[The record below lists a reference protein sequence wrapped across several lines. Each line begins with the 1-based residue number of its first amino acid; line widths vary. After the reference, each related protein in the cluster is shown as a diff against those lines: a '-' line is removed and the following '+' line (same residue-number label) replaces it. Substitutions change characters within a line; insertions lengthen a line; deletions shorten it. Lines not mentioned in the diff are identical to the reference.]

1 MAIGADLRTVP
12 SVPAPLAARIARSGI
27 TALRR
32 TVEAA
37 AALTLLADLIVV
49 CLSVIYRYVFHDPL
63 QWGDEVARGLLVL
76 LAFLGGAAALA
87 ERRHVGIQALLSR
100 LNPDRRALVEAAGL
114 WVVFAVALALAWY
127 AWDYSRTAAEQVTS
141 YGLPQNLFIYPM
153 VIGGVAMSLFAGGH
167 LVEAPARPRALALAG
182 LILLVAFLLAW
193 ELYLPDFAPSPLAM
207 LLVSFA
213 LCLAGGVPI
222 AFALCLCALAFLAT
236 DGDIPLAVF
245 AQQAAA
251 GIDNFVLLAIPFFVL
266 TGLAMEVNGMSVR
279 LIELLRRMVGERP
292 GGLGIVTVL
301 SMVLFSGISG
311 SKLADV
317 TAVGTVMIP
326 AMRRS
331 GQDPADG
338 VALLAASAIMA
349 ETIPPCINMIIL
361 GYVANISIGGL
372 FAAGLVP
379 AAFMALVLIGGVFVM
394 SSKAKP
400 AALEPSGRTMA
411 QLIGSGIVSLGVIVI
426 IFGGYRSGF
435 ATATEVAAFAV
446 FYAIAVGALVFRELT
461 LAKTARLFVGAA
473 TLSGMILFVVAASQ
487 TVAFVLTIDQVP
499 QGLAHALIALSHG
512 HGGGGWLFMLVSIAL
527 LIIMG
532 AALEGAPALIIFGPL
547 LLPVAQQF
555 GFDPLHYGIVLII
568 AMGIGLFAPPLG
580 LGLYTSCAVGGVPI
594 EQTAR
599 PIAKYL
605 LLMLACLLVL
615 AFVPEMTL
623 AVPRA
628 MGFIK

>member
-1 MAIGADLRTVP
+1 MAVGADMPAVTAAP
-12 SVPAPLAARIARSGI
+12 SPLAARIAQSAI
-27 TALRR
+27 LVLRR

-37 AALTLLADLIVV
+37 AALTLLADLVVV

-100 LNPDRRALVEAAGL
+100 LSPDRRAPVEAAGQ
-114 WVVFAVALALAWY
+114 WVILAVALALTYY

-153 VIGGVAMSLFAGGH
+153 VLGGAAMSLFAAGH
-167 LVEAPARPRALALAG
+167 LIEAPARPRALALAG
-182 LILLVAFLLAW
+182 LILLVAVLLAW
-193 ELYLPDFAPSPLAM
+193 ELYLPDSAPSPLAM
-207 LLVSFA
+207 LLISFA

-379 AAFMALVLIGGVFVM
+379 AGFMAVALIGGVFVL

-400 AALEPSGRTMA
+400 APLEPSGRTMV
-411 QLIGSGIVSLGVIVI
+411 QLIGSGIVSLGVIFI

-461 LAKTARLFVGAA
+461 VAKTAKLFVAAA

-499 QGLAHALIALSHG
+499 QGLAHVLIALAHG
-512 HGGGGWLFMLVSIAL
+512 HGGSWVFMLVSIAL

-555 GFDPLHYGIVLII
+555 GFNPLHYGIVLII

-580 LGLYTSCAVGGVPI
+580 LGLYTSCAVGNVPI

-605 LLMLACLLVL
+605 LLMLGCLLVL
-615 AFVPEMTL
+615 AFVPELTL

-628 MGFIK
+628 LGFVK

>member
-1 MAIGADLRTVP
+1 MTIGTHFGAVP
-12 SVPAPLAARIARSGI
+12 SHQGPLAARIARSGI
-27 TALRR
+27 QALRR
-32 TVEAA
+32 TIEAA
-37 AALTLLADLIVV
+37 AALTLLADLVVV

-87 ERRHVGIQALLSR
+87 EQRHVGIQALLSR
-100 LNPDRRALVEAAGL
+100 LAPDRRALVQAAGQ
-114 WVVFAVALALAWY
+114 WVVLAVTLALTWF
-127 AWDYSRTAAEQVTS
+127 AWDYSRTAAGQITS

-153 VIGGVAMSLFAGGH
+153 VVGGAAMSLFAAGH
-167 LVEAPARPRALALAG
+167 LLEAPGRPCALALAG
-182 LILLVAFLLAW
+182 IILLTAILLAW
-193 ELYLPDFAPSPLAM
+193 ELALPDLAPSPLAM
-207 LLVSFA
+207 LLIGFA

-222 AFALCLCALAFLAT
+222 AFALCLGALAFLLT
-236 DGDIPLAVF
+236 EGEIPIAVF

-379 AAFMALVLIGGVFVM
+379 AGFMAAVLLGGVVLL

-400 AALEPSGRTMA
+400 ARLEPSGRTLT

-461 LAKTARLFVGAA
+461 LAKTARLFVAAA

-512 HGGGGWLFMLVSIAL
+512 HGGGWVFMLVSIGL

-555 GFDPLHYGIVLII
+555 GFNPLHYGIVLIV

-580 LGLYTSCAVGGVPI
+580 LGLYTSCAVGNVPI

-605 LLMLACLLVL
+605 LLMVACLLVL
-615 AFVPEMTL
+615 AFVPEMSL
-623 AVPRA
+623 AVPRV

>member
-1 MAIGADLRTVP
+1 MAIGADRRSLPT
-12 SVPAPLAARIARSGI
+12 PLVARLARSGI
-27 TALRR
+27 LAVRR
-32 TVEAA
+32 TVAAA

-87 ERRHVGIQALLSR
+87 ERRHVGIQALLAR
-100 LNPDRRALVEAAGL
+100 LAPGRRALVEAAGL
-114 WVVFAVALALAWY
+114 WVVLAVALALTFY

-153 VIGGVAMSLFAGGH
+153 VIGGAAMSLFALGH
-167 LVEAPARPRALALAG
+167 LIEAPGRPRALALAG
-182 LILLVAFLLAW
+182 LLLLVAALLAL
-193 ELYLPDFAPSPLAM
+193 ELYLPDLAPSPLTV
-207 LLVSFA
+207 LLISFA

-222 AFALCLCALAFLAT
+222 AFALCLCALGFLAT

-379 AAFMALVLIGGVFVM
+379 AAFMAVALIGGVFLL

-400 AALEPSGRTMA
+400 APLEPSGRTLA
-411 QLIGSGIVSLGVIVI
+411 QLIGSGIVSLGVIFI

-435 ATATEVAAFAV
+435 ATATEVAAFSV

-461 LAKTARLFVGAA
+461 PAKTARLFVGAA

-499 QGLAHALIALSHG
+499 QGLAHMLVQLSHG
-512 HGGGGWLFMLVSIAL
+512 HGGGWLFMLVSIAL
-527 LIIMG
+527 LIVMG

-555 GFDPLHYGIVLII
+555 GFEPLHYGIVLII

-605 LLMLACLLVL
+605 LLMLGCLLVL
-615 AFVPEMTL
+615 AFVPQMTL

-628 MGFIK
+628 LGFLK

>member
-1 MAIGADLRTVP
+1 MFVETDGRMVTP
-12 SVPAPLAARIARSGI
+12 MPAPLAARVAQAGI
-27 TALRR
+27 LVLRR
-32 TVEAA
+32 IVEAV
-37 AALTLLADLIVV
+37 AALTLLADLVVV

-76 LAFLGGAAALA
+76 LAFTGGAAALA
-87 ERRHVGIQALLSR
+87 ERRHVGIQALLAR
-100 LNPDRRALVEAAGL
+100 LGPDRRALVEAAGL
-114 WVVFAVALALAWY
+114 WVVFAVALALTWY

-153 VIGGVAMSLFAGGH
+153 VIGGAAMSLFAGGH
-167 LVEAPARPRALALAG
+167 LIECPGRPRALALAG
-182 LILLVAFLLAW
+182 LILLVAALLAW
-193 ELYLPDFAPSPLAM
+193 EIYLPDLAPSPLAM
-207 LLVSFA
+207 LLIGFT

-222 AFALCLCALAFLAT
+222 AFALCLAALAFLAT

-379 AAFMALVLIGGVFVM
+379 AGFMAAVLIGGVLLM

-400 AALEPSGRTMA
+400 APLEPTGRTLK

-446 FYAIAVGALVFRELT
+446 FYAIAVGAVVFRELT
-461 LAKTARLFVGAA
+461 LAKTAKLFVGAA

-499 QGLAHALIALSHG
+499 QGLAKALIALSHG
-512 HGGGGWLFMLVSIAL
+512 HGGGWVFMLVSIAL

-547 LLPVAQQF
+547 LLPVAQKF

-615 AFVPEMTL
+615 AFVPDMTL

>member
-1 MAIGADLRTVP
+1 MALGTDMRTLPVVP
-12 SVPAPLAARIARSGI
+12 QHLAARIAQSGI
-27 TALRR
+27 LILRR

-49 CLSVIYRYVFHDPL
+49 CLSVIYRYAFHDPL

-87 ERRHVGIQALLSR
+87 ERRHVGIQALLAR
-100 LNPDRRALVEAAGL
+100 LGPDRRALVEAAGL
-114 WVVFAVALALAWY
+114 WVVFAVAVALTFY

-153 VIGGVAMSLFAGGH
+153 VIGGAAMSLFAAGH
-167 LVEAPARPRALALAG
+167 LIEAPARPRALALGG
-182 LILLVAFLLAW
+182 LILLVAVLLAW
-193 ELYLPDFAPSPLAM
+193 ELALPDFAPSPLSV
-207 LLVSFA
+207 LLISFA

-222 AFALCLCALAFLAT
+222 AFALCLCALTFLAT

-379 AAFMALVLIGGVFVM
+379 AGFMALALIGGVFVM

-400 AALEPSGRTMA
+400 APLEPSGRTLL

-461 LAKTARLFVGAA
+461 LAKTAKLFVGAA

-499 QGLAHALIALSHG
+499 QGLAHVLIALAHG
-512 HGGGGWLFMLVSIAL
+512 NGGGWVFMLVSIAL

-580 LGLYTSCAVGGVPI
+580 LGLYTSCAVGNVPI

-628 MGFIK
+628 LGFVK

>member
-1 MAIGADLRTVP
+1 MFVETDGRMVT
-12 SVPAPLAARIARSGI
+12 SMPAPLAARVAQTGI
-27 TALRR
+27 LVLRR
-32 TVEAA
+32 IVEAV
-37 AALTLLADLIVV
+37 AALTLLADLVVV

-76 LAFLGGAAALA
+76 LAFTGGAAALA
-87 ERRHVGIQALLSR
+87 ERRHVGIQALLAR
-100 LNPDRRALVEAAGL
+100 LGPDRRALVEAAGL
-114 WVVFAVALALAWY
+114 WVVFAVALALTWY

-153 VIGGVAMSLFAGGH
+153 VIGGAAMSLFAGGH
-167 LVEAPARPRALALAG
+167 LIECPGRPRALALAG
-182 LILLVAFLLAW
+182 LILLVAALLAW
-193 ELYLPDFAPSPLAM
+193 EIYLPDLAPSPLAM
-207 LLVSFA
+207 LLIGFT

-222 AFALCLCALAFLAT
+222 AFALCLAALAFLAT

-379 AAFMALVLIGGVFVM
+379 AGFMAAVLIGGVLLM

-400 AALEPSGRTMA
+400 APLEPTGRTLK

-461 LAKTARLFVGAA
+461 LAKTAKLFVGAA

-499 QGLAHALIALSHG
+499 QGLAKALIALSHG
-512 HGGGGWLFMLVSIAL
+512 HGGGWVFMLVSIAL

-547 LLPVAQQF
+547 LLPVAQKF

-615 AFVPEMTL
+615 AFVPDMTL

>member
-1 MAIGADLRTVP
+1 MLVETDRPMTSA
-12 SVPAPLAARIARSGI
+12 PAPLAARIAQGGI
-27 TALRR
+27 LALRR
-32 TVEAA
+32 TVEAVA
-37 AALTLLADLIVV
+37 AVTLLADLVVV

-76 LAFLGGAAALA
+76 LAFTGGAAALA

-100 LNPDRRALVEAAGL
+100 LGPDRRALVEAAGS
-114 WVVFAVALALAWY
+114 WIVFAVALALTWY

-167 LVEAPARPRALALAG
+167 LIELPGRPRALALAG
-182 LILLVAFLLAW
+182 LILLVAALLAW
-193 ELYLPDFAPSPLAM
+193 AMYLPDYAPSPLAV
-207 LLVSFA
+207 LLIGFT

-222 AFALCLCALAFLAT
+222 AFALCLAALAFLAT

-379 AAFMALVLIGGVFVM
+379 AAFMAVVLIGGVMVM
-394 SSKAKP
+394 SSKVKP
-400 AALEPSGRTMA
+400 APLEPTGRSLK
-411 QLIGSGIVSLGVIVI
+411 QLIWSGIVSLGVIVI

-446 FYAIAVGALVFRELT
+446 FYALAVGALVFRELT
-461 LAKTARLFVGAA
+461 LPKTVKLFVGAA

-499 QGLAHALIALSHG
+499 QGLAKALIALSHG
-512 HGGGGWLFMLVSIAL
+512 HGGGWVFMLVSIAL

-547 LLPVAQQF
+547 LLPVAQKF

-594 EQTAR
+594 EQTAK

-615 AFVPEMTL
+615 AFVPDMTL

>member
-1 MAIGADLRTVP
+1 MAVGTDMRTVAA
-12 SVPAPLAARIARSGI
+12 VPQHLAARIAGSGLLV
-27 TALRR
+27 LRR

-100 LNPDRRALVEAAGL
+100 LSPDRRALVEAAGQ
-114 WVVFAVALALAWY
+114 WVILAVALALTYY
-127 AWDYSRTAAEQVTS
+127 AWDYSRTAADQVTS

-153 VIGGVAMSLFAGGH
+153 VLGGAAMSLFAAGH
-167 LVEAPARPRALALAG
+167 LIEVPARPRALALAG
-182 LILLVAFLLAW
+182 LILLVAVLLAW
-193 ELYLPDFAPSPLAM
+193 ELYLPDSAPSPLAM
-207 LLVSFA
+207 LLISFA

-222 AFALCLCALAFLAT
+222 AFALCLCALTFLAT

-379 AAFMALVLIGGVFVM
+379 AAFMAAALIGGVFVM

-400 AALEPSGRTMA
+400 APLEPSGRTLA

-446 FYAIAVGALVFRELT
+446 FYAIAVGAIVFRELS
-461 LAKTARLFVGAA
+461 LAKTAKLFVAAA

-499 QGLAHALIALSHG
+499 QGLAHVLIALAHG
-512 HGGGGWLFMLVSIAL
+512 HGGGWVFMLVSIAL

-580 LGLYTSCAVGGVPI
+580 LGLYTSCAVGNVPI

-605 LLMLACLLVL
+605 ALMLACLLVL

-628 MGFIK
+628 LGFVK

>member
-1 MAIGADLRTVP
+1 MPR
-12 SVPAPLAARIARSGI
+12 PLAARVAHGGI
-27 TALRR
+27 LVLRR
-32 TVEAA
+32 TVETV

-63 QWGDEVARGLLVL
+63 QWSDEVARGLLVL
-76 LAFLGGAAALA
+76 LAFTGGAAALA

-100 LNPDRRALVEAAGL
+100 LSPDRRALVEAAGL
-114 WVVFAVALALAWY
+114 WVVFAVALSLTWY
-127 AWDYSRTAAEQVTS
+127 AWDYSRTASEQITS

-153 VIGGVAMSLFAGGH
+153 VLGGAAMSLFAAGH
-167 LVEAPARPRALALAG
+167 LLECPGRPRALALAG
-182 LILLVAFLLAW
+182 LCLIVAVLLAW
-193 ELYLPDFAPSPLAM
+193 QLYLPDFAPSPLAM
-207 LLVSFA
+207 LLIGFA

-222 AFALCLCALAFLAT
+222 AFALCLGALAFLAT

-379 AAFMALVLIGGVFVM
+379 AGFMALVLIGGVLLM

-400 AALEPSGRTMA
+400 AALEPTGRTLK
-411 QLIGSGIVSLGVIVI
+411 QLIWSGIVSLGVIVI

-461 LAKTARLFVGAA
+461 IAKTAKLFVGAA

-499 QGLAHALIALSHG
+499 QGLAHALIALSHS
-512 HGGGGWLFMLVSIAL
+512 HGGGSWIFMLVSIAL

-555 GFDPLHYGIVLII
+555 GFDPLHYGIVLIV

-594 EQTAR
+594 EQTAK

>member
-1 MAIGADLRTVP
+1 MAIGADRRSLPT
-12 SVPAPLAARIARSGI
+12 PLVARLARSGI
-27 TALRR
+27 LAVRR
-32 TVEAA
+32 TVAAA

-87 ERRHVGIQALLSR
+87 ERRHVGIQALLAR
-100 LNPDRRALVEAAGL
+100 LAPGRRALVEAAGL
-114 WVVFAVALALAWY
+114 WVVLAVALALTFY

-153 VIGGVAMSLFAGGH
+153 VIGGAAMSLFALGH
-167 LVEAPARPRALALAG
+167 LIEAPGRPRALALAG
-182 LILLVAFLLAW
+182 LLLLVAALLAL
-193 ELYLPDFAPSPLAM
+193 ELYLPDLAPSPLTV
-207 LLVSFA
+207 LLISFA

-222 AFALCLCALAFLAT
+222 AFALCLCALGFLAT

-379 AAFMALVLIGGVFVM
+379 AAFMAVALIGGVFLL

-400 AALEPSGRTMA
+400 APLEPSGRTLA
-411 QLIGSGIVSLGVIVI
+411 QLIGSGIVSLGVIFI

-461 LAKTARLFVGAA
+461 PAKTARLFVGAA

-499 QGLAHALIALSHG
+499 QGLAHMLVQLSHG
-512 HGGGGWLFMLVSIAL
+512 HGGGWLFMLVSIAL
-527 LIIMG
+527 LIVMG

-555 GFDPLHYGIVLII
+555 GFEPLHYGIVLII

-605 LLMLACLLVL
+605 LLMLGCLLVL
-615 AFVPEMTL
+615 AFVPQMTL

-628 MGFIK
+628 LGFLK

>member
-1 MAIGADLRTVP
+1 MAIGAGMHTVP
-12 SVPAPLAARIARSGI
+12 SAQRAVAARIARTGI
-27 TALRR
+27 TLLRR

-37 AALTLLADLIVV
+37 AALTLLADLVVV

-87 ERRHVGIQALLSR
+87 ERRHVGIQALLTR
-100 LNPDRRALVEAAGL
+100 LTPDRRALVEAAGL
-114 WVVFAVALALAWY
+114 WVVFAVALALTFY
-127 AWDYSRTAAEQVTS
+127 AWDYSRTAAEQITS

-153 VIGGVAMSLFAGGH
+153 VIGGVATSLFAAGH

-182 LILLVAFLLAW
+182 LILLVAGLLAW
-193 ELYLPDFAPSPLAM
+193 ELYLPDNAPSPLAM

-236 DGDIPLAVF
+236 DGEIPLAVF

-379 AAFMALVLIGGVFVM
+379 AAFMAVALIGGVLVM

-400 AALEPSGRTMA
+400 AALEPSGRTLS

-461 LAKTARLFVGAA
+461 LAKTAKLFVGAA

-499 QGLAHALIALSHG
+499 QGLAHVLIALAHG
-512 HGGGGWLFMLVSIAL
+512 HGGGWVFMLVSIAL

-580 LGLYTSCAVGGVPI
+580 LGLYTSCAVGNVPI

-623 AVPRA
+623 ALPRA
-628 MGFIK
+628 MGFVK

>member
-1 MAIGADLRTVP
+1 MPGT
-12 SVPAPLAARIARSGI
+12 
-27 TALRR
+27 TA
-32 TVEAA
+32 
-37 AALTLLADLIVV
+37 
-49 CLSVIYRYVFHDPL
+49 
-63 QWGDEVARGLLVL
+63 
-76 LAFLGGAAALA
+76 
-87 ERRHVGIQALLSR
+87 
-100 LNPDRRALVEAAGL
+100 
-114 WVVFAVALALAWY
+114 
-127 AWDYSRTAAEQVTS
+127 
-141 YGLPQNLFIYPM
+141 
-153 VIGGVAMSLFAGGH
+153 
-167 LVEAPARPRALALAG
+167 ARPRALALGG
-182 LILLVAFLLAW
+182 LILLVAVLLAW
-193 ELYLPDFAPSPLAM
+193 ELALPDFAPSPLSV
-207 LLVSFA
+207 LLISFA

-222 AFALCLCALAFLAT
+222 AFALCLCALTFLAT

-379 AAFMALVLIGGVFVM
+379 AGFMALALIGGVFVM

-400 AALEPSGRTMA
+400 APLEPSGRTLL

-426 IFGGYRSGF
+426 IFGGCRSGF

-461 LAKTARLFVGAA
+461 LAKTAKLFVGAA

-499 QGLAHALIALSHG
+499 QGLAHVLIALAHG
-512 HGGGGWLFMLVSIAL
+512 NGGGWVFMLVSIAL

-580 LGLYTSCAVGGVPI
+580 LGLYTSCAVGNVPI

-628 MGFIK
+628 LGFVK

>member
-1 MAIGADLRTVP
+1 MFVETDGRMVTP
-12 SVPAPLAARIARSGI
+12 MPAPLAARVAQAGI
-27 TALRR
+27 LVLRR
-32 TVEAA
+32 IVEAV
-37 AALTLLADLIVV
+37 AALTLLADLVVV
-49 CLSVIYRYVFHDPL
+49 CLSVIYRYMFHDPL

-76 LAFLGGAAALA
+76 LAFTGGAAALA
-87 ERRHVGIQALLSR
+87 ERRHVGIQALLAR
-100 LNPDRRALVEAAGL
+100 LGPDRRALVEAAGL
-114 WVVFAVALALAWY
+114 WVVFAVALALTWY

-153 VIGGVAMSLFAGGH
+153 VIGGAAMSLFAGGH
-167 LVEAPARPRALALAG
+167 LIECPGRPRALALAG
-182 LILLVAFLLAW
+182 LILLVAALLAW
-193 ELYLPDFAPSPLAM
+193 EIYLPDLAPSPLAM
-207 LLVSFA
+207 LLIGFT

-222 AFALCLCALAFLAT
+222 AFALCLAALAFLAT

-379 AAFMALVLIGGVFVM
+379 AGFMAAVLIGGVLLM

-400 AALEPSGRTMA
+400 APLEPTGRTLK

-461 LAKTARLFVGAA
+461 LAKTAKLFVGAA

-499 QGLAHALIALSHG
+499 QSLAKALIALSHG
-512 HGGGGWLFMLVSIAL
+512 HGGGWVFMLVSIAL

-547 LLPVAQQF
+547 LLPVAQKF

-615 AFVPEMTL
+615 AFVPDMTL

>member
-1 MAIGADLRTVP
+1 MAVGTGRRSLAAAP
-12 SVPAPLAARIARSGI
+12 SPLAARIARSGLLV
-27 TALRR
+27 LRR

-100 LNPDRRALVEAAGL
+100 LGPERRGLVEAAGQ
-114 WVVFAVALALAWY
+114 WVILAVALALTYY

-153 VIGGVAMSLFAGGH
+153 VLGGAAMSLFAAGH
-167 LVEAPARPRALALAG
+167 LADVPARPRALALAG
-182 LILLVAFLLAW
+182 LILLVAVLLAW
-193 ELYLPDFAPSPLAM
+193 ELYLPDSAPSPLAM
-207 LLVSFA
+207 LLISFA

-245 AQQAAA
+245 AQQAGA

-279 LIELLRRMVGERP
+279 LIELLRRLVGERP

-379 AAFMALVLIGGVFVM
+379 AAFMAVALIGGVFAL

-400 AALEPSGRTMA
+400 SPLEPSGRTLA

-446 FYAIAVGALVFRELT
+446 FYAIAVGAIMFRELT
-461 LAKTARLFVGAA
+461 LAKTAKLFVAAA

-499 QGLAHALIALSHG
+499 QGLAHVLIALAHG
-512 HGGGGWLFMLVSIAL
+512 HGGGWVFMLVSIAL

-555 GFDPLHYGIVLII
+555 GFNPLHYGIVLII

-580 LGLYTSCAVGGVPI
+580 LGLYTSCAVGNVPI

-605 LLMLACLLVL
+605 LLMLGCLLVL

-628 MGFIK
+628 LGFVK

>member
-1 MAIGADLRTVP
+1 MFVETDGRMVTP
-12 SVPAPLAARIARSGI
+12 MPAPLAARVAQTGI
-27 TALRR
+27 LVLRR
-32 TVEAA
+32 IVEAV
-37 AALTLLADLIVV
+37 AALTLLADLVVV
-49 CLSVIYRYVFHDPL
+49 CLSVIYRYMFHDPL

-76 LAFLGGAAALA
+76 LAFTGGAAALA
-87 ERRHVGIQALLSR
+87 ERRHVGIQALLAR
-100 LNPDRRALVEAAGL
+100 LGPDRRALVEAAGL
-114 WVVFAVALALAWY
+114 WVVFAVALALTWY

-153 VIGGVAMSLFAGGH
+153 VIGGAAMTLFAGGH
-167 LVEAPARPRALALAG
+167 LIECPGRPRALALAG
-182 LILLVAFLLAW
+182 LILLVAALLAW
-193 ELYLPDFAPSPLAM
+193 EIYLPDLAPSPLAM
-207 LLVSFA
+207 LLIGFT

-222 AFALCLCALAFLAT
+222 AFALCLAALAFLAT

-379 AAFMALVLIGGVFVM
+379 AGFMAAVLIGGVLLM

-400 AALEPSGRTMA
+400 APLEPTGRTLK

-461 LAKTARLFVGAA
+461 LAKTAKLFVGAA

-499 QGLAHALIALSHG
+499 QGLAKALIALSHG
-512 HGGGGWLFMLVSIAL
+512 HGGGWVFMLVSIAL

-547 LLPVAQQF
+547 LLPVAQKF

-615 AFVPEMTL
+615 AFVPDMTL

>member
-1 MAIGADLRTVP
+1 MAIGADRRSLPT
-12 SVPAPLAARIARSGI
+12 PLVARLARSGI
-27 TALRR
+27 LAVRR
-32 TVEAA
+32 TVAAA

-87 ERRHVGIQALLSR
+87 ERRHVGIQALLAR
-100 LNPDRRALVEAAGL
+100 LAPGRRALVEAAGL
-114 WVVFAVALALAWY
+114 WVVLAVALALTFY

-153 VIGGVAMSLFAGGH
+153 VIGGAAMSLFALGH
-167 LVEAPARPRALALAG
+167 LIEAPGRPRALALAG
-182 LILLVAFLLAW
+182 LLLLVAALLAL
-193 ELYLPDFAPSPLAM
+193 ELYLPDLAPSPLTV
-207 LLVSFA
+207 LLISFA

-222 AFALCLCALAFLAT
+222 AFALCLCALGFLAT

-379 AAFMALVLIGGVFVM
+379 AAFMAVALIGGVFLL

-400 AALEPSGRTMA
+400 APLEPSGRTLA
-411 QLIGSGIVSLGVIVI
+411 QLIGSGIVSLGVIFI

-461 LAKTARLFVGAA
+461 PAKTARLFVGAA

-499 QGLAHALIALSHG
+499 QGLAHMLVQLSHG
-512 HGGGGWLFMLVSIAL
+512 HGGGWLFMLVSIAL
-527 LIIMG
+527 LIVMG

-555 GFDPLHYGIVLII
+555 GFEPLHYGIVLII

-594 EQTAR
+594 EQTAK

-615 AFVPEMTL
+615 AFVPDMTL

>member
-1 MAIGADLRTVP
+1 MVVGAERHAAP
-12 SVPAPLAARIARSGI
+12 PAHGAARLAGGAIL
-27 TALRR
+27 ALRR
-32 TVEAA
+32 LVEAA
-37 AALTLLADLIVV
+37 AAVTLLADLVVV
-49 CLSVIYRYVFHDPL
+49 CLSVIWRYVFHDPL

-76 LAFLGGAAALA
+76 LAFLGAAAALA
-87 ERRHVGIQALLSR
+87 ERRHVGIQALLER
-100 LNPDRRALVEAAGL
+100 LGPGRRLFVEAAGL
-114 WVVFAVALALAWY
+114 WVVLAAALALTWF
-127 AWDYSRTAAEQVTS
+127 AWDYSQTAAAQITP

-153 VIGGVAMSLFAGGH
+153 VLGGAAMSIFAAAQIAE
-167 LVEAPARPRALALAG
+167 LPARPCVASAGGLVLVAALAVGWQA
-182 LILLVAFLLAW
+182 LLPTW
-193 ELYLPDFAPSPLAM
+193 SPSPLAM
-207 LLVSFA
+207 LLGCFA

-222 AFALCLCALAFLAT
+222 AFALCLGALAFLAT
-236 DGDIPLAVF
+236 DGEIPLAVF

-279 LIELLRRMVGERP
+279 LIELLRRLVGERR

-331 GQDPADG
+331 RQDPAEG

-379 AAFMALVLIGGVFVM
+379 AGFMAALLIGGVLVM
-394 SSKAKP
+394 SAKAPP
-400 AALEPSGRTMA
+400 APAEPTGRSMR
-411 QLIGSGIVSLGVIVI
+411 QLVLSGIVSLGVIVI
-426 IFGGYRSGF
+426 IFGGYRTGF

-446 FYAIAVGALVFRELT
+446 FYAIVVGAFGFRELT
-461 LAKTARLFVGAA
+461 MASTAALFVRAA

-487 TVAFVLTIDQVP
+487 TIAFVLTIDQVP
-499 QGLAHALIALSHG
+499 QGLAHVLIALSQHGG
-512 HGGGGWLFMLVSIAL
+512 HGGGWIFMLVTIAL
-527 LIIMG
+527 LIVMG

-594 EQTAR
+594 ERTAR

-605 LLMLACLLVL
+605 LLMLAGLLVL
-615 AFVPEMTL
+615 AFVPQLTL
-623 AVPRA
+623 ALPRA
-628 MGFIK
+628 MGFSR

>member
-1 MAIGADLRTVP
+1 MFVETDGRMVTP
-12 SVPAPLAARIARSGI
+12 MPAPLAARVAQAGI
-27 TALRR
+27 LVLRR
-32 TVEAA
+32 IVEAV
-37 AALTLLADLIVV
+37 AALTLLADLVVV

-76 LAFLGGAAALA
+76 LAFTGGAAALA
-87 ERRHVGIQALLSR
+87 ERRHVGIQALLAR
-100 LNPDRRALVEAAGL
+100 LGPDRRALVEAAGL
-114 WVVFAVALALAWY
+114 WVVFAVALALTWY

-153 VIGGVAMSLFAGGH
+153 VIGGAAMSLFAGGH
-167 LVEAPARPRALALAG
+167 LIECPGRPRALALAG
-182 LILLVAFLLAW
+182 LILLVAALLTW
-193 ELYLPDFAPSPLAM
+193 EIYLPDLAPSPLAM
-207 LLVSFA
+207 LLIGFT

-222 AFALCLCALAFLAT
+222 AFALCLAALAFLAT

-379 AAFMALVLIGGVFVM
+379 AGFMAAVLIGGVLLM

-400 AALEPSGRTMA
+400 APLEPTGRTLK

-461 LAKTARLFVGAA
+461 LAKTAKLFVGAA

-499 QGLAHALIALSHG
+499 QGLAKALIALSHG
-512 HGGGGWLFMLVSIAL
+512 HGGGWVFMLVSIAL

-547 LLPVAQQF
+547 LLPVAQKF

-615 AFVPEMTL
+615 AFVPDMTL

>member
-1 MAIGADLRTVP
+1 MFVETDGRMVTP
-12 SVPAPLAARIARSGI
+12 MPAPLAARVAQAGI
-27 TALRR
+27 LVLRR
-32 TVEAA
+32 IVEAV
-37 AALTLLADLIVV
+37 AALTLLADLVVV
-49 CLSVIYRYVFHDPL
+49 CLSVIYRYMFHDPL

-76 LAFLGGAAALA
+76 LAFTGGAAALA
-87 ERRHVGIQALLSR
+87 ERRHVGIQALLAR
-100 LNPDRRALVEAAGL
+100 LGPDRRALVEAAGL
-114 WVVFAVALALAWY
+114 WVVFAVALALTWY

-153 VIGGVAMSLFAGGH
+153 VIGGAAMSLFAGGH
-167 LVEAPARPRALALAG
+167 LIECPGRPRALALAG
-182 LILLVAFLLAW
+182 LILLVAALLTW
-193 ELYLPDFAPSPLAM
+193 EIYLPDLAPSPLAM
-207 LLVSFA
+207 LLIGFT

-222 AFALCLCALAFLAT
+222 AFALCLAALAFLAT

-379 AAFMALVLIGGVFVM
+379 AGFMAAVLIGGVLLM

-400 AALEPSGRTMA
+400 APLEPTGRTLK

-446 FYAIAVGALVFRELT
+446 FYAIAVGAVVFRELT
-461 LAKTARLFVGAA
+461 LAKTAKLFVGAA

-499 QGLAHALIALSHG
+499 QGLAKALIALSHG
-512 HGGGGWLFMLVSIAL
+512 HGGGWVFMLVSIAL

-547 LLPVAQQF
+547 LLPVAQKF

-615 AFVPEMTL
+615 AFVPDMTL

>member
-1 MAIGADLRTVP
+1 MFVETDGRMVTP
-12 SVPAPLAARIARSGI
+12 MPAPLAARVAQAGI
-27 TALRR
+27 LVLRR
-32 TVEAA
+32 IVEAV
-37 AALTLLADLIVV
+37 AALTLLADLVVV
-49 CLSVIYRYVFHDPL
+49 CLSVIYRYMFHDPL

-76 LAFLGGAAALA
+76 LAFTGGAAALA
-87 ERRHVGIQALLSR
+87 ERRHVGIQALLAR
-100 LNPDRRALVEAAGL
+100 LGPDRRALVEAAGL
-114 WVVFAVALALAWY
+114 WVVFAVALALTWY

-141 YGLPQNLFIYPM
+141 YGLPQNLFIDPM
-153 VIGGVAMSLFAGGH
+153 VIGGAAMSLFAGGH
-167 LVEAPARPRALALAG
+167 LIECPGRPRALALAG
-182 LILLVAFLLAW
+182 LILLVAALLTW
-193 ELYLPDFAPSPLAM
+193 EIYLPDLAPSPLAM
-207 LLVSFA
+207 LLIGFT

-222 AFALCLCALAFLAT
+222 AFALCLAALAFLAT

-379 AAFMALVLIGGVFVM
+379 AGFMAAVLIGGVLLM

-400 AALEPSGRTMA
+400 APLEPTGRTLK

-446 FYAIAVGALVFRELT
+446 FYAIAVGAVVFRELT
-461 LAKTARLFVGAA
+461 LAKTAKLFVGAA

-499 QGLAHALIALSHG
+499 QGLAKALIALSHG
-512 HGGGGWLFMLVSIAL
+512 HGGGWVFMLVSIAL

-547 LLPVAQQF
+547 LLPVAQKF

-615 AFVPEMTL
+615 AFVPDMTL

>member
-1 MAIGADLRTVP
+1 MLVDTHRGIAPAAP
-12 SVPAPLAARIARSGI
+12 SSAAARVAQAGI
-27 TALRR
+27 FGLRR
-32 TVEAA
+32 AIEAI
-37 AALTLLADLIVV
+37 AALTLFADLVVV

-63 QWGDEVARGLLVL
+63 QWSDEVARGLLVL
-76 LAFLGGAAALA
+76 LAFTGGAAALA

-100 LNPDRRALVEAAGL
+100 LNPERRALVEAAGL
-114 WVVFAVALALAWY
+114 WIVFAVALALTWY
-127 AWDYSRTAAEQVTS
+127 AWDYSRTSADQITP
-141 YGLPQNLFIYPM
+141 YGLPQNLFVYPM
-153 VIGGVAMSLFAGGH
+153 VLGGGAMSLFALGH
-167 LVEAPARPRALALAG
+167 LIECPARPRALALAG
-182 LILLVAFLLAW
+182 LILLVALLIAW
-193 ELYLPDFAPSPLAM
+193 ELSLPDLAPSPLAV
-207 LLVSFA
+207 LLLGFA

-222 AFALCLCALAFLAT
+222 AFALCLGALAFLAT

-331 GQDPADG
+331 NQDPADG

-372 FAAGLVP
+372 FAAGLIP
-379 AAFMALVLIGGVFVM
+379 AAFMAVVLIGGVLVL

-400 AALEPSGRTMA
+400 APLEPTGRTMA

-446 FYAIAVGALVFRELT
+446 FYAIAIGALVFRELT
-461 LAKTARLFVGAA
+461 LAKTIKLFVGAA

-487 TVAFVLTIDQVP
+487 TVAFVLTIEQVP
-499 QGLAHALIALSHG
+499 QGLAHALIELS
-512 HGGGGWLFMLVSIAL
+512 HGGGGWVFMLVTIAL
-527 LIIMG
+527 LIVMG

-547 LLPVAQQF
+547 LLPVAQKF
-555 GFDPLHYGIVLII
+555 GFDPLHYGIVLIV

-594 EQTAR
+594 EQTAK

-605 LLMLACLLVL
+605 LLMLACLLML
-615 AFVPEMTL
+615 AFVPDMTL
-623 AVPRA
+623 ALPRA
-628 MGFIK
+628 WGFVK

>member
-1 MAIGADLRTVP
+1 MFVETDGRMVTP
-12 SVPAPLAARIARSGI
+12 MPAPLAARVAQTGI
-27 TALRR
+27 LVLRR
-32 TVEAA
+32 IVEAV
-37 AALTLLADLIVV
+37 AALTLLADLVVV

-76 LAFLGGAAALA
+76 LAFTGGAAALA
-87 ERRHVGIQALLSR
+87 ERRHVGIQALLAR
-100 LNPDRRALVEAAGL
+100 LGPDRRALVEAAGL
-114 WVVFAVALALAWY
+114 WVVFAVALALTWY

-153 VIGGVAMSLFAGGH
+153 VIGGTAMSLFAGGH
-167 LVEAPARPRALALAG
+167 LIECPGRPRALALAG
-182 LILLVAFLLAW
+182 LILLVAALLAW
-193 ELYLPDFAPSPLAM
+193 EIYLPDLAPSPLAM
-207 LLVSFA
+207 LLIGFT

-222 AFALCLCALAFLAT
+222 AFALCLAALAFLAT

-379 AAFMALVLIGGVFVM
+379 AGFMAAVLIGGVLLM

-400 AALEPSGRTMA
+400 APLEPTGRTLK

-461 LAKTARLFVGAA
+461 LAKTAKLFVGAA

-499 QGLAHALIALSHG
+499 QSLAKALIALSHG
-512 HGGGGWLFMLVSIAL
+512 HGGGWVFMLVSIAL

-547 LLPVAQQF
+547 LLPVAQKF

-615 AFVPEMTL
+615 AFVPDMTL

>member
-1 MAIGADLRTVP
+1 MAIGADRRSLPT
-12 SVPAPLAARIARSGI
+12 PLVARLARSGI
-27 TALRR
+27 LAVRR
-32 TVEAA
+32 TVAAA

-87 ERRHVGIQALLSR
+87 ERRHVGIQALLAR
-100 LNPDRRALVEAAGL
+100 LAPGRRALVEAAGL
-114 WVVFAVALALAWY
+114 WVVLAVALALTFY

-153 VIGGVAMSLFAGGH
+153 VIGGAAMSLFALGH
-167 LVEAPARPRALALAG
+167 LIEAPVRPRALALAG
-182 LILLVAFLLAW
+182 LLLLVAALLAL
-193 ELYLPDFAPSPLAM
+193 ELYLPDLAPSPLTV
-207 LLVSFA
+207 LLISFA

-222 AFALCLCALAFLAT
+222 AFALCLCSLGFLAT

-379 AAFMALVLIGGVFVM
+379 AAFMAVALIGGVFLL

-400 AALEPSGRTMA
+400 APLEPSGRTLA
-411 QLIGSGIVSLGVIVI
+411 QLIGSGIVSLGVIFI

-461 LAKTARLFVGAA
+461 PAKTARLFVGAA

-499 QGLAHALIALSHG
+499 QGLAHMLVQLSHG
-512 HGGGGWLFMLVSIAL
+512 HGGGWLFMLVSIAL
-527 LIIMG
+527 LIVMG

-555 GFDPLHYGIVLII
+555 GFEPLHYGIVLII

-605 LLMLACLLVL
+605 LLMLGCLLVL
-615 AFVPEMTL
+615 AFVPQMTL

-628 MGFIK
+628 LGFLK

>member
-1 MAIGADLRTVP
+1 MFVETDGRMVTP
-12 SVPAPLAARIARSGI
+12 MPAPLAARVAQTGI
-27 TALRR
+27 LVLRR
-32 TVEAA
+32 TVEVV
-37 AALTLLADLIVV
+37 AALTLLADLVVV

-76 LAFLGGAAALA
+76 LAFTGGAAALA

-100 LNPDRRALVEAAGL
+100 LGPDRRALVEAAGL
-114 WVVFAVALALAWY
+114 WIVFAVALALTWY

-153 VIGGVAMSLFAGGH
+153 VIGGAAMSLFAGGH
-167 LVEAPARPRALALAG
+167 LIECPGRPRALALAG
-182 LILLVAFLLAW
+182 LILLVAALLAW
-193 ELYLPDFAPSPLAM
+193 EIYLPDLAPSPLAM
-207 LLVSFA
+207 LLIGFT

-222 AFALCLCALAFLAT
+222 AFALCLAALAFLAT

-379 AAFMALVLIGGVFVM
+379 AGFMAAVLIGGVLLM

-400 AALEPSGRTMA
+400 AALEPTGRTLK

-446 FYAIAVGALVFRELT
+446 FYAIAIGALVFRELT
-461 LAKTARLFVGAA
+461 LAKTAKLFVGAA

-499 QGLAHALIALSHG
+499 QGLAKALIALSHG
-512 HGGGGWLFMLVSIAL
+512 HGGGWVFMLVSIAL

-547 LLPVAQQF
+547 LLPVAQKF

-628 MGFIK
+628 LGFIK

>member
-1 MAIGADLRTVP
+1 MFVETDGRMVTP
-12 SVPAPLAARIARSGI
+12 MPAPLAARVAQTGI
-27 TALRR
+27 LVLRR
-32 TVEAA
+32 IVEAV
-37 AALTLLADLIVV
+37 AALTLLADLVVV
-49 CLSVIYRYVFHDPL
+49 CLSVIYRYMFHDPL

-76 LAFLGGAAALA
+76 LAFTGGAAALA
-87 ERRHVGIQALLSR
+87 ERRHVGIQALLAR
-100 LNPDRRALVEAAGL
+100 LGPDRRALVEAAGL
-114 WVVFAVALALAWY
+114 WVVFAVALALTWY

-153 VIGGVAMSLFAGGH
+153 VIGGAAMSLFAGGH
-167 LVEAPARPRALALAG
+167 LIECPGRPRALALAG
-182 LILLVAFLLAW
+182 LILLVAALLAW
-193 ELYLPDFAPSPLAM
+193 EIYLPDLAPSPLAM
-207 LLVSFA
+207 LLIGFT

-222 AFALCLCALAFLAT
+222 AFALCLAALAFLAT

-379 AAFMALVLIGGVFVM
+379 AGFMAAVLIGGVLLM

-400 AALEPSGRTMA
+400 APLEPTGRTLK

-461 LAKTARLFVGAA
+461 LAKTAKLFVGAA

-499 QGLAHALIALSHG
+499 QGLAKALIALSHG
-512 HGGGGWLFMLVSIAL
+512 HGGGWVFMLVSIAL

-547 LLPVAQQF
+547 LLPVAQKF

-615 AFVPEMTL
+615 AFVPDMTL

>member
-1 MAIGADLRTVP
+1 MFVETDGRMVTP
-12 SVPAPLAARIARSGI
+12 MPAPLAARVAQAGI
-27 TALRR
+27 LVLRR
-32 TVEAA
+32 IVEAV
-37 AALTLLADLIVV
+37 AALTLLADLVVV
-49 CLSVIYRYVFHDPL
+49 CLSVIYRYMFHDPL

-76 LAFLGGAAALA
+76 LAFTGGAAALA
-87 ERRHVGIQALLSR
+87 ERRHVGIQALLAR
-100 LNPDRRALVEAAGL
+100 LGPDRRALVEAAGL
-114 WVVFAVALALAWY
+114 WVVFAVALALTWY

-153 VIGGVAMSLFAGGH
+153 VIGGAAMSLFAGGH
-167 LVEAPARPRALALAG
+167 LIECPGRPRALALAG
-182 LILLVAFLLAW
+182 LILLVAALLAW
-193 ELYLPDFAPSPLAM
+193 EIYLPDLAPSPLAM
-207 LLVSFA
+207 LLIGFT

-222 AFALCLCALAFLAT
+222 AFALCLAALAFLAT

-379 AAFMALVLIGGVFVM
+379 AGFMAAVLIGGVLLM

-400 AALEPSGRTMA
+400 APLEPTGRTLK

-446 FYAIAVGALVFRELT
+446 FYAIAVGAVVFRELT
-461 LAKTARLFVGAA
+461 LAKTAKLFVGAA

-499 QGLAHALIALSHG
+499 QGLAKALIALSHG
-512 HGGGGWLFMLVSIAL
+512 HGGGWVFMLVSIAL

-547 LLPVAQQF
+547 LLPVAQKF

-615 AFVPEMTL
+615 AFVPDMTL

>member
-1 MAIGADLRTVP
+1 MAVGTDLGTIP
-12 SVPAPLAARIARSGI
+12 AGPAPLAARIGRSGI
-27 TALRR
+27 FLLRR

-76 LAFLGGAAALA
+76 LAFLGGAAALG
-87 ERRHVGIQALLSR
+87 ERRHVGIQALLGR
-100 LNPDRRALVEAAGL
+100 LGPDRRALVEAAGL
-114 WVVFAVALALAWY
+114 WVVLAVALALAWY
-127 AWDYSRTAAEQVTS
+127 AWDYSRTAADQITP

-153 VIGGVAMSLFAGGH
+153 VIGGVAMSLFAAGH
-167 LVEAPARPRALALAG
+167 LAEAPARPRALALAG
-182 LILLVAFLLAW
+182 LILLVAFLIAW
-193 ELYLPDFAPSPLAM
+193 ELYLPVLAPSPLVM
-207 LLVSFA
+207 LLLGFT

-222 AFALCLCALAFLAT
+222 AFALCLGALTFLAT

-331 GQDPADG
+331 GQDPAEG

-379 AAFMALVLIGGVFVM
+379 AGFMAAVLIGGVLLL

-400 AALEPSGRTMA
+400 APLEPTGRTMR
-411 QLIGSGIVSLGVIVI
+411 QLIGSGIVSLGVIFI

-446 FYAIAVGALVFRELT
+446 FYAVAVGALVFRELT
-461 LAKTARLFVGAA
+461 LAKTARLFVSAA

-499 QGLAHALIALSHG
+499 QGLAHVLIALSHG
-512 HGGGGWLFMLVSIAL
+512 HGGGWLFMLVSIAL

-555 GFDPLHYGIVLII
+555 GFDPLHYGIVLIV

-594 EQTAR
+594 ERTAG

-605 LLMLACLLVL
+605 LLMVACLLVL
-615 AFVPEMTL
+615 AFVPEFTL

-628 MGFIK
+628 MGFIR

>member
-1 MAIGADLRTVP
+1 MFVETDGRMVTP
-12 SVPAPLAARIARSGI
+12 MPAPLAARVAQTGI
-27 TALRR
+27 LVLRR
-32 TVEAA
+32 IVEAV
-37 AALTLLADLIVV
+37 AALTLLADLVVV
-49 CLSVIYRYVFHDPL
+49 CLSVIYRYMFHDPL

-76 LAFLGGAAALA
+76 LAFTGGAAALA
-87 ERRHVGIQALLSR
+87 ERRHVGIQALLAR
-100 LNPDRRALVEAAGL
+100 LGPDRRALVEAAGL
-114 WVVFAVALALAWY
+114 WVVFAVALALTWY

-153 VIGGVAMSLFAGGH
+153 VIGGAAMSLFAGGH
-167 LVEAPARPRALALAG
+167 LIECPGRPRALALAG
-182 LILLVAFLLAW
+182 LILLVAALLAW
-193 ELYLPDFAPSPLAM
+193 EIYLPDLAPSPLAM
-207 LLVSFA
+207 LLIGFT

-222 AFALCLCALAFLAT
+222 AFALCLAALAFLAT

-379 AAFMALVLIGGVFVM
+379 AGFMAAVLIGGVLLM

-400 AALEPSGRTMA
+400 APLEPTGRTLK

-461 LAKTARLFVGAA
+461 LPKTVKLFVGAA

-499 QGLAHALIALSHG
+499 QGLAKALIALSHG
-512 HGGGGWLFMLVSIAL
+512 HGGGWVFMLVSIAL

-547 LLPVAQQF
+547 LLPVAQKF

-594 EQTAR
+594 EQTAK

-615 AFVPEMTL
+615 AFVPDMTL